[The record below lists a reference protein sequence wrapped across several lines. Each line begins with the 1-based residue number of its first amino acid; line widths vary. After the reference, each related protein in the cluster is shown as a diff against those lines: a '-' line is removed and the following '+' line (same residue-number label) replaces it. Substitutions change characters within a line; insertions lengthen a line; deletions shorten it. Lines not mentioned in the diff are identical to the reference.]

1 MGRKPRFTLCGV
13 TVNETEARLLALM
26 ARFATDSEP
35 AADEEEDAEP
45 LCRVVTVGKRAIA
58 KEMGCSEVSV
68 RRATLGLERA
78 GLLQVIPRRLENGG
92 QLENAYQVTHEG
104 VLALAEFTARQ
115 IVR

>member
-26 ARFATDSEP
+26 ARLATDGEP
-35 AADEEEDAEP
+35 PADEEDAEP

-92 QLENAYQVTHEG
+92 QLENAYQVTREG